1 MKSFFRLKSIRSKL
15 LLISIVLLTV
25 PLIIL
30 GVLSFNTSRTAL
42 DQQGAKQLETSVVMT
57 IEMIDA
63 LNSEVEKGTIS
74 LEDAQEKVKEAI
86 LDRKD
91 SSGNRGINDEID
103 LGEYGYVSILDQ
115 NGVQVAHPFDEG
127 VNHWEE
133 VDSNGSKFIQEMI
146 EAGNRGGDLVY
157 YDWPLP
163 HDDSTNE
170 PKVTY
175 SESEP
180 HWDWVVYA
188 STYMYDFNKESDRI
202 LYINILVTVITLAIG
217 IVIVW
222 LFTNRMTKPINA
234 VVDQMDEVAE
244 GNLNLEPL
252 VIESEDETAQLAKAL
267 NDMQTGLR
275 KVISNVHSASTNMAS
290 QSEELTQAA
299 NEVSEGTEQVAATME
314 EISSGVETQA
324 DRSEEIANMMS
335 SFVTKIEHTN
345 DNGMLIEKSSDEVIE
360 LTKQGR
366 ELMDT
371 STDQMHKIDEIVH
384 DAVQKVDGLDRHSQE
399 ISELVLMIQ
408 DIAEQTN
415 LLALNAAIEA
425 ARAGEHG
432 QGFAVVADEV
442 RKLAEESSHS
452 VVHITEIVKQ
462 IQNESSTVAD
472 SLRNGYS
479 EVEEGT
485 SHIVTTGEMFV
496 EIYNSINGM
505 VARVEEMSNN
515 LNDIVANSQ
524 EMNSNIEDIAAVS
537 EESAAG
543 VEETT
548 ATTQQASSTMEEV
561 ASSSNELAILAE
573 ELSGLVDYFRL

>member
-1 MKSFFRLKSIRSKL
+1 
-15 LLISIVLLTV
+15 
-25 PLIIL
+25 
-30 GVLSFNTSRTAL
+30 
-42 DQQGAKQLETSVVMT
+42 
-57 IEMIDA
+57 
-63 LNSEVEKGTIS
+63 
-74 LEDAQEKVKEAI
+74 
-86 LDRKD
+86 
-91 SSGNRGINDEID
+91 
-103 LGEYGYVSILDQ
+103 
-115 NGVQVAHPFDEG
+115 
-127 VNHWEE
+127 
-133 VDSNGSKFIQEMI
+133 
-146 EAGNRGGDLVY
+146 
-157 YDWPLP
+157 
-163 HDDSTNE
+163 
-170 PKVTY
+170 
-175 SESEP
+175 
-180 HWDWVVYA
+180 
-188 STYMYDFNKESDRI
+188 MYDFNKESDRI

-234 VVDQMDEVAE
+234 VVNQMDEVAE

-452 VVHITEIVKQ
+452 VVHITEIVNQ